1 METRPDPYEWANGL
15 LRVANDVAIDVTSLT
30 ISDITETLRNTA
42 QVLVDL
48 ADDYNSLRTSYE
60 VVLEVNGERIDITDY
75 IRGDLFNAFVQS
87 YIPQII
93 REYVNAKSV

>member
-1 METRPDPYEWANGL
+1 MDTRPDPYEWANGL

-48 ADDYNSLRTSYE
+48 ADDYHSLRTSYE
-60 VVLEVNGERIDITDY
+60 VILEVNGERIDLTDY

-93 REYVNAKSV
+93 KEYVNAKSV